1 MFPRDGLGLED
12 LSKIVLSFDP
22 MYFVYAGLG
31 AMLVGIIS
39 AVFPAQR
46 AARLDPAV
54 AIRG

>member
-1 MFPRDGLGLED
+1 M
-12 LSKIVLSFDP
+12 LSFDT

-46 AARLDPAV
+46 AAQLDPAV